1 MLSSTS
7 KWWLTPVLAVI
18 GISLIWQLCY
28 RYVESRSLS
37 TMMQVLDVQRA
48 ELDRQ
53 LDQLSFIAK
62 ILADDVEIRQVLIT
76 NNSDNTKSANQR
88 LQKTQNASGLEF
100 AFLLDREG
108 ITVAA
113 SNYQDEVSFVGI
125 SYSFRPY
132 FSNAISG
139 RGATYF
145 AVGATTGIPGYF
157 IAEPVIFNDLV
168 LGVVVTK
175 MDLQVLVKTWSDKGY
190 FSTLN
195 DEFGVVILSTDE
207 KILYTTTRPMTDEQ
221 RLRVDKER
229 RYPLK
234 EGLLLR
240 VPDQPQHRQ
249 RIDNGVSTDHL
260 IVETPLAN
268 EPWTLSTMMSLQRV
282 QQEVAFLVAAIV
294 AALLIAYLLVRVYS
308 QQKRL
313 MLAQKQSAQQ
323 LEELVQQ
330 RTNELAS
337 AQQRLISESNFSM
350 LGRMSAAI
358 NHEVNQPLAS
368 LRFNL
373 ASLRKLIA
381 QDAPDEGEIEQIVI
395 ESDRTTK
402 RIGRVINS
410 LRSVANRG
418 EARFENFRLDAV
430 VLDVL
435 QTVRRERPILS
446 AIVTIS
452 DELPEITVMGED
464 VLTQQAILNLLYNA
478 FDAVASVDQPIINV
492 ELKTLPGNAFSSD
505 KLQDSTQY
513 ACLSVTD
520 NGAGVKEDIA
530 DTLFEPFA
538 SGRDLADGLGLGLA
552 ISLQIAHDHGGEL
565 IYARSEF
572 HSGSCFTLI
581 LPHG

>member
-1 MLSSTS
+1 MLPSTG
-7 KWWLTPVLAVI
+7 KWWLTPLLAII
-18 GISLIWQLCY
+18 GICLIWQVCY
-28 RYVESRSLS
+28 RYVETRSLAS
-37 TMMQVLDVQRA
+37 MLQVLSVQRA

-62 ILADDVEIRQVLIT
+62 ILADDVEIRQALIT
-76 NNSDNTKSANQR
+76 NNSGDAQAANLR
-88 LQKTQNASGLEF
+88 LQKTQDASGLEF
-100 AFLLDREG
+100 AFLLDKEG
-108 ITVAA
+108 ITIAA
-113 SNYQDEVSFVGI
+113 SNYQDTVSFVGI

-132 FSNAISG
+132 FANAING
-139 RGATYF
+139 WGATYF

-157 IAEPVIFNDLV
+157 IAEPVIHNNTV

-190 FSTLN
+190 FSTLS

-207 KILYTTTRPMTDEQ
+207 KMLYTATRPMTDEQ
-221 RLRVDKER
+221 RLRVDNER

-234 EGLLLR
+234 EGMLLSVSDR
-240 VPDQPQHRQ
+240 PQQRQ
-249 RIDNGVSTDHL
+249 RIDNGVSTDLL
-260 IVETPLAN
+260 IVETPLSN
-268 EPWTLSTMMSLQRV
+268 EPWTLSTMMTLQRL
-282 QQEVAFLVAAIV
+282 QQDVAFLVAGIV
-294 AALLIAYLLVRVYS
+294 AMLLIIYLLVRVYT
-308 QQKRL
+308 QQQRL
-313 MLAQKQSAQQ
+313 MLAQKLSAQQ

-330 RTNELAS
+330 RTMELAS

-381 QDAPDEGEIEQIVI
+381 QEAPDEREIEQIVI
-395 ESDRTTK
+395 DSDRTTK

-410 LRSVANRG
+410 LRSVASRG
-418 EARFENFRLDAV
+418 DARFEKFRLDAV
-430 VLDVL
+430 ILEVL
-435 QTVRRERPILS
+435 QTVRRERPVLS
-446 AIVTIS
+446 AVVTIS
-452 DELPEITVMGED
+452 DELPEIVVIGEE

-478 FDAVASVDQPIINV
+478 FDAVASVEQPTINV
-492 ELKTLPGNAFSSD
+492 ELKTSTGDTLDSAR
-505 KLQDSTQY
+505 LQDTVQY
-513 ACLSVTD
+513 ACLSIID
-520 NGAGVKEDIA
+520 NGSGVDEQIA
-530 DTLFEPFA
+530 DSLFEPFA
-538 SGRDLADGLGLGLA
+538 SGRDLVDGLGIGLT

-565 IYARSEF
+565 TYARSEF